1 MIFIDCSLPRSVA
14 DQLKRERG
22 DVIWLGDRFDLN
34 VKDYIWLAEAG
45 EQGWLIVTHD
55 KNIRHRPSE
64 MRALLE
70 NNVGCFV
77 LVYRDNLNR
86 EQVYELLASAL
97 DEMQRKFDATAF
109 PLHGH
114 QKPRLQR
121 VCPRPSPL
129 SRADP

>member
-45 EQGWLIVTHD
+45 EQGWLIVTYD

-64 MRALLE
+64 TRALLE

-97 DEMQRKFDATAF
+97 DEMQRKFDAT
-109 PLHGH
+109 
-114 QKPRLQR
+114 
-121 VCPRPSPL
+121 PRPFL
-129 SRADP
+129 YTVTKNLDFKEYARDQAL